1 MPVFPLG
8 ASLPKNHRERRQ
20 QLEERR
26 FPWVLVYLRVA
37 ACGSVAPG
45 SQRSIG
51 LGELW
56 LEPAGLCVVLEVL
69 LPPSPA
75 AAESLPSLC
84 AGLTVP
90 HLRVFPHSDVDLL
103 VC

>member
-1 MPVFPLG
+1 MWEC
-8 ASLPKNHRERRQ
+8 ST
-20 QLEERR
+20 
-26 FPWVLVYLRVA
+26 
-37 ACGSVAPG
+37 
-45 SQRSIG
+45 G

-56 LEPAGLCVVLEVL
+56 LEPAGLCVVLKVP

-84 AGLTVP
+84 PGLTVP
-90 HLRVFPHSDVDLL
+90 HLWVFPHSDVDLL